1 MKFRPIIILLA
12 AVIGLYACNKA
23 SDSPI
28 ATAPATVLNVIN
40 TTTDTLNYYL
50 NGTRQNSVSA
60 IYSGGSSGYLSVQ
73 STQQNYQF
81 RKNGH
86 SEVLFSL
93 PLTLDTVHRLY
104 ADTVIIKNATTGAS
118 TLITQRIR
126 GYSLFVNGESPDKT
140 FLKLDTIKVNTDS
153 STVRFVHSAN
163 GAPALDLS
171 IGDVSFKNQSYGSMS
186 KFKTQSAGANKIINV
201 YLAGGTAV
209 KATQKLTLV
218 AGTTYTL
225 YVKGVPD
232 AVGTAALTV
241 GVFVNNQ

>member
-1 MKFRPIIILLA
+1 MKFKPIIILLA

-23 SDSPI
+23 SDAPV
-28 ATAPATVLNVIN
+28 ATAPATTLNVIN
-40 TTTDTLNYYL
+40 TTQDTLNYYL

-86 SEVLFSL
+86 NEILFSL
-93 PLTLDTVHRLY
+93 PLTLDTIHTKY
-104 ADTVIIKNATTGAS
+104 ADTVSIKNATTGAV
-118 TLITQRIR
+118 TLITSRVR
-126 GYSLFVNGESPDKT
+126 GYSLFVNGESADKS

-153 STVRFVHSAN
+153 STVRFVHSAY

-171 IGDVSFKNQSYGSMS
+171 IGDISFKNQSYGSMS
-186 KFKTQSAGANKIINV
+186 KFKTQAVGPNKIINV
-201 YLAGGTAV
+201 YLAGSSVV
-209 KATQKLTLV
+209 KATQKVTLISN
-218 AGTTYTL
+218 TTYTL
-225 YVKGVPD
+225 YVKGLPD
-232 AVGTAALTV
+232 GVGKSALTV